1 MYNILSPL
9 WHSFGCSL
17 NLLRNKKDKL
27 FVLCALSF
35 LQNSHIQTYM
45 DIHTY
50 YSMWVCL
57 YFSCINGIT
66 YPSLLLS
73 LSIPED
79 VPLGIRTHV
88 DSSLFCYS
96 IVLYFV
102 FDLISIRLVLSNLIL
117 IMTLIYMLYDIL
129 YRWKTLSCGNYD
141 FLPLV
146 FGSKWTSI
154 LFHVYLYSL
163 HVYCVQMNLHIVY
176 ECW

>member
-27 FVLCALSF
+27 FVLYALSF
-35 LQNSHIQTYM
+35 LQNSHIHTYM
-45 DIHTY
+45 DIYVLLYVRVFVFLMYQRNNIPKFIVVSQYQRMCHWAFVPTWIVVSFVVLLY
-50 YSMWVCL
+50 YSL
-57 YFSCINGIT
+57 YLT
-66 YPSLLLS
+66 
-73 LSIPED
+73 
-79 VPLGIRTHV
+79 
-88 DSSLFCYS
+88 
-96 IVLYFV
+96 
-102 FDLISIRLVLSNLIL
+102 LISIRLVLSNLIL

-129 YRWKTLSCGNYD
+129 YRWKTLSCGNHD
-141 FLPLV
+141 FLPLP

-154 LFHVYLYSL
+154 LFYVYLYSL